1 MMWLVWGFFGV
12 TTVSAEV
19 SEGGWKVVGDSVEVG
34 WSGAAEEGPVW
45 MTTHGGRKWTK
56 RARKK
61 MGFDGD
67 AAHQRKLR

>member
-12 TTVSAEV
+12 TTVSAEE
-19 SEGGWKVVGDSVEVG
+19 SEGGWIIADDSVEAG
-34 WSGAAEEGPVW
+34 WSDAAEEGPVW
-45 MTTHGGRKWTK
+45 MTSHGETKWTK

-61 MGFDGD
+61 TGFDGD

>member
-1 MMWLVWGFFGV
+1 MMWLVWGSFGV

-19 SEGGWKVVGDSVEVG
+19 SEGGWIIADDSREAG

-45 MTTHGGRKWTK
+45 MASHGERKRTK

-61 MGFDGD
+61 MGFDED
-67 AAHQRKLR
+67 DAHQRKLR